1 MRPLHPIKVAT
12 TVALLMACIHFGWA
26 LLVAFGVAQS
36 LLNFIFWL
44 HFITPVYTI
53 QPFSWIVALG
63 LVLFTS
69 TASFFAALLFVYLWN
84 RIHVL

>member
-12 TVALLMACIHFGWA
+12 TIALLMACIHFGWV

-44 HFITPVYTI
+44 HFIAPVYTV
-53 QPFSWIVALG
+53 QPFNWIVAVA
-63 LVLFTS
+63 LVLFASAT
-69 TASFFAALLFVYLWN
+69 SFFAALLFVYLWN
-84 RIHVL
+84 RIHMI